1 MAQAANRDRQST
13 MIPRVLIAGI
23 GNILLQDDGLG
34 PQAVARLQSE
44 YEFGDEVE
52 VLDIGT
58 PTLDFVD
65 YLRERDVLVLIDA
78 LSGGGEPGEILTFDK
93 ERLKDF
99 LPNMRLSAHQP
110 CLNETLH
117 AAEMSGIDPKEVL
130 LVGVVGHSF
139 DVGTELGP
147 DVSKAMPEVL
157 EFVAELVRRHGVK
170 AEKRAVPLPMRG
182 WWEAESPVS

>member
-1 MAQAANRDRQST
+1 
-13 MIPRVLIAGI
+13 MIPRILIAGI

-44 YEFGDEVE
+44 YEFGDQVE

-65 YLRERDVLVLIDA
+65 YLREREVLVLIDA

-93 ERLKDF
+93 QRLKDF

-117 AAEMSGIDPKEVL
+117 AAEMSGIDLKEVL
-130 LVGVVGHSF
+130 MVGVVGHSF
-139 DVGTELGP
+139 DVGTDLGSY
-147 DVSKAMPEVL
+147 VAKAMPEVL
-157 EFVAELVRRHGVK
+157 ELVGDFVRRHGIEV
-170 AEKRAVPLPMRG
+170 EKRAMPLPMRG
-182 WWEAESPVS
+182 WWQAEQPSKV

>member
-1 MAQAANRDRQST
+1 
-13 MIPRVLIAGI
+13 MIPRILIAGI

-34 PQAVARLQSE
+34 PQAIARLQAE
-44 YEFGDEVE
+44 FEFGEDVE
-52 VLDIGT
+52 LLDIGT

-65 YLRERDVLVLIDA
+65 YLRGREILVMIDA

-93 ERLKDF
+93 ARLKEF

-117 AAEMSGIDPKEVL
+117 TAETAGIDCKEVL
-130 LVGVVGHSF
+130 LIGVVGHSF

-147 DVSKAMPEVL
+147 YASRTMPEVL
-157 EFVAELVRRHGVK
+157 NMVVEFVQRHNVEARRRPI
-170 AEKRAVPLPMRG
+170 ALTTRE
-182 WWEAESPVS
+182 WWETDPAVNA

>member
-1 MAQAANRDRQST
+1 MT
-13 MIPRVLIAGI
+13 PRILIAGI
-23 GNILLQDDGLG
+23 GNLLLQDDGLG

-52 VLDIGT
+52 VLDIGP

-65 YLRERDVLVLIDA
+65 FLRERDVLVLIDA

-93 ERLKDF
+93 EGLKDF
-99 LPNMRLSAHQP
+99 LPNRRLSAHQP

-117 AAEMSGIDPKEVL
+117 AAEMSGIDLKEVL

-139 DVGTELGP
+139 DVGTDLGP
-147 DVSKAMPEVL
+147 YVSKTMPDVL
-157 EFVAELVRRHGVK
+157 ELVVDFVRRHGISV
-170 AEKRAVPLPMRG
+170 EKRAVPVPMRG
-182 WWEAESPVS
+182 WWEAESPAKA